1 MNRKILCVD
10 DDENVLASFKRQL
23 RKQFEVETALG
34 GQEGLEL
41 LNKIGPVA
49 VIISDMS
56 MPGMDGIQFLT
67 KVKDVWADTVRIM
80 LTGHADL
87 MTAIESVNEGNIF
100 RFLIKP
106 CPLEYLIN
114 SLEAGIE
121 QYRLIC
127 AERDLLKNTLTGSI
141 KVLVEILS
149 LVNPL
154 AFSRASRIRDY
165 VKHIVTHLELS
176 DAWKYEVAAMLSQ
189 LGCVTIP
196 PEIMNKIHSQVVLT
210 SDEQS
215 MYSAHPLT
223 GRNLIAN
230 IPRLESIAQMIEGQQ
245 RPFYSFSKEEEDPTM
260 KMISFGSQILKASVD
275 FDQLV
280 YCGFSYK
287 SAIATLESRKGEYN
301 PTVLEA
307 LKTLKVDKVER
318 RVKSVHVS
326 DLRFGMVAQ
335 EDIHAKNGFLLAA
348 KGQEITYPVIERIQ
362 NFSKKLGVDEPFK
375 VIVR

>member
-10 DDENVLASFKRQL
+10 DDENVLAGFQRQL

-41 LNKIGPVA
+41 LDNIGPVA
-49 VIISDMS
+49 VIISDMR
-56 MPGMDGIQFLT
+56 MPGMDGIEFLT

-87 MTAIESVNEGNIF
+87 ITAIDSVNEGNIF

-106 CPLEYLIN
+106 CPLENLIN

-141 KVLVEILS
+141 KVLVEIIS

-165 VKHIVTHLELS
+165 VKHLVAQLELS
-176 DAWKYEVAAMLSQ
+176 DAWKYEVSAMLSQ

-196 PEIMNKIHSQVVLT
+196 PEIMNKIYSQVVLT
-210 SDEQS
+210 GDEKS

-245 RPFYSFSKEEEDPTM
+245 RPFSSFSKEEGDP
-260 KMISFGSQILKASVD
+260 KLKVASLGAQILKAIID
-275 FDQLV
+275 FDQLI
-280 YCGFSYK
+280 YNGYSYE
-287 SAIATLESRKGEYN
+287 SAIATLESRKEEYN

-307 LKTLKVDKVER
+307 LKTLKADKFKG
-318 RVKSVHVS
+318 RVKLVHVS
-326 DLRFGMVAQ
+326 DLRFGMIAQ
-335 EDIHAKNGFLLAA
+335 EDINAKNGFLLAA

-362 NFSKKLGVDEPFK
+362 NFSKKIGVDEPFK

>member
-10 DDENVLASFKRQL
+10 DDENVLASFRRQL

-49 VIISDMS
+49 VIISDMR

-80 LTGHADL
+80 LTGNADL

-106 CPLEYLIN
+106 CPIDILIK

-196 PEIMNKIHSQVVLT
+196 PEIMNKIYSQVILT
-210 SDEQS
+210 SDEKS

-245 RPFYSFSKEEEDPTM
+245 RPFSLFSKEEDL
-260 KMISFGSQILKASVD
+260 KLKVISFGAQILKAVID
-275 FDQLV
+275 FDQFV
-280 YCGFSYK
+280 YSGFSYK
-287 SAIATLESRKGEYN
+287 SAIATLESRKEEYN
-301 PTVLEA
+301 PVVLEA
-307 LKTLKVDKVER
+307 LKTLEVDKFER

-326 DLRFGMVAQ
+326 DLRFGMVAH

-362 NFSKKLGVDEPFK
+362 NFSKKIGVDEPFK